1 MAGLPDW
8 FLSKNVRTP
17 KDLENE
23 KSRLSILNPQQ
34 KAKKDED
41 EPDKSPSS
49 ELNNGEFE
57 CAVSQY
63 LYEEAYD
70 TVASTFVRNAQ
81 NRLQAPQGNVVLNCK
96 MDGGMEVSDAFVHHL
111 AKDLGSSLITLEFED
126 LLDLGWELDH
136 RENRSTGW
144 TLEEKSLKLES
155 PDRKTPL
162 GPAHY
167 YFAVRS
173 HRTASREAWSRCL
186 RAFSSILDCSRVEES
201 SRKAPV
207 MIHVRDAM
215 RVMEESEGS
224 RILAR
229 LRDCVEKKQQSGKAI
244 TIVATL
250 SHLGT
255 TEDDCDCW
263 ICDEKNM
270 YSGYDESSRKSYNRF
285 EKFKRKIGATSAST
299 ITVDAPHVSG
309 VKEKGDSVAL
319 ANLNIRH
326 LKRFL
331 RLRISNCFA
340 VDTLLPDADWME
352 DFGPESFGESIWTEE
367 EIEKAVARIKG
378 RAWKKPLL
386 DLDDVQV
393 VLKRLGMLP
402 NDDQSSGGEHGGGG
416 HLDKKWK
423 KHLEDIKDTCNDHE
437 NELIDGVDT
446 LEELHS
452 KFDDLKKSLGIPDGD
467 KSGGGEHGG
476 DKSSGG
482 EHGGGSH
489 LDKEWK
495 NRLKNTCNKHEIEL
509 MNSVVMPEDLH
520 SKFDDVIIDEE
531 VKETIIFLTSMFKF
545 RAETTSHFLLSQIQ
559 IKGALLYG
567 PPGTGKTHFS
577 RAIAKESGAS
587 MLAIDGAQ
595 ITSMAVGETEKYI
608 KAAFTLATKLAPCV
622 IFIDEA
628 DSLFRR
634 RSSGDKSWERSSI
647 TQFLTSMDNIRQKEK
662 GDAPFVLVATNRPMD
677 LDDAFLRR
685 LPQKAMIGLPSK
697 ESRSKILRLFVKQDD
712 LDPETDIDSIAEQT
726 DGYSGSDLRSLCAE
740 AAVLWAIEQQQNK
753 DEKEESPVKVKLTN
767 SHFDRALENIRPTVS
782 KQSLRELEEFDRR
795 FNARSRKVRP
805 K

>member
-23 KSRLSILNPQQ
+23 KPRLSILNPQE
-34 KAKKDED
+34 KVKKDEY
-41 EPDKSPSS
+41 ETDKSPSS
-49 ELNNGEFE
+49 ELNNGDCEY
-57 CAVSQY
+57 AVSQY

-81 NRLQAPQGNVVLNCK
+81 NHLQAPKGSVVFNCK
-96 MDGGMEVSDAFVHHL
+96 MDGGMEVLDALVHRL
-111 AKDLGSSLITLEFED
+111 AKDLESSLITLEFED

-155 PDRKTPL
+155 PDRQTPL
-162 GPAHY
+162 GPAHH

-173 HRTASREAWSRCL
+173 HRKASREAWSRSL

-250 SHLGT
+250 SHFGT

-270 YSGYDESSRKSYNRF
+270 YSGYDESSRRSYNRF

-299 ITVDAPHVSG
+299 ITVDAPHVSV
-309 VKEKGDSVAL
+309 VKEKGDFV

-326 LKRFL
+326 LKRLL

-386 DLDDVQV
+386 DLDNVQV
-393 VLKRLGMLP
+393 VLKLLGMLL
-402 NDDQSSGGEHGGGG
+402 DGEKSSGGEHGGGG

-423 KHLEDIKDTCNDHE
+423 KRLEDTKDTCNDHE
-437 NELIDGVDT
+437 NELIDGDGAVMP
-446 LEELHS
+446 ERLHS
-452 KFDDLKKSLGIPDGD
+452 KFDDFIKRLGTIPDGE
-467 KSGGGEHGG
+467 KSGDGEHGDDKSSCGKHDG
-476 DKSSGG
+476 DESSGG
-482 EHGGGSH
+482 EYSDGGH
-489 LDKEWK
+489 LDKK
-495 NRLKNTCNKHEIEL
+495 LKTRLEDIKDTCNDHEIEL
-509 MNSVVMPEDLH
+509 IDGVVMPG
-520 SKFDDVIIDEE
+520 
-531 VKETIIFLTSMFKF
+531 TLTDSNV
-545 RAETTSHFLLSQIQ
+545 TS
-559 IKGALLYG
+559 
-567 PPGTGKTHFS
+567 
-577 RAIAKESGAS
+577 
-587 MLAIDGAQ
+587 
-595 ITSMAVGETEKYI
+595 
-608 KAAFTLATKLAPCV
+608 
-622 IFIDEA
+622 
-628 DSLFRR
+628 
-634 RSSGDKSWERSSI
+634 
-647 TQFLTSMDNIRQKEK
+647 N
-662 GDAPFVLVATNRPMD
+662 
-677 LDDAFLRR
+677 
-685 LPQKAMIGLPSK
+685 
-697 ESRSKILRLFVKQDD
+697 
-712 LDPETDIDSIAEQT
+712 
-726 DGYSGSDLRSLCAE
+726 
-740 AAVLWAIEQQQNK
+740 
-753 DEKEESPVKVKLTN
+753 
-767 SHFDRALENIRPTVS
+767 
-782 KQSLRELEEFDRR
+782 
-795 FNARSRKVRP
+795 
-805 K
+805 